1 MDVLEKALSM
11 LSKYP
16 LCDHCLGRQ
25 FALLGYSIEN
35 NARGKA
41 LKLSLILQASDLNS
55 SKNAEGV
62 KRLKV
67 LALNGFSREAHETLH
82 HLKKRI
88 PKKNAPKSCF
98 LCEDRF
104 QGLGKLTQK
113 ALDAVT
119 DYEYST
125 FLVGIELPVLVEE
138 REDEFK
144 AAFNVSYGESI
155 RHEFGRLLGKRI
167 AEETGKI
174 ADYKKP
180 DLAVIIKPFEEK
192 VRVQVNPLFVAGRY
206 RKLVRDIPQS
216 KWFCSSCR
224 GKGCEKCGGT
234 GKMYP
239 ESVEELASKPLVEA
253 AEGEKNSFHASGR
266 EDIDARM
273 LGSGR
278 PFVIEISKP
287 KKRFLDLKKL
297 EAAVNANAEGKVEVS
312 GLCFSSKDVVRR
324 LKKGESAQKE
334 YRVLIDFESE
344 VSEEGLRLLE
354 EKLSGILIKQQT
366 PLRVLHRR
374 ADLIREKYI
383 YEVKVKKVSLKRAKM
398 KIRCQG
404 GLYVKELVSG
414 DEGRT
419 KPNVSELLENRA
431 KPLKLDVLNVIMDNQ
446 SKVKC

>member
-1 MDVLEKALSM
+1 MDLIEKTLTM
-11 LSKYP
+11 LSRYP
-16 LCDHCLGRQ
+16 LCDNCLGRQ
-25 FALLGYSIEN
+25 FASLGYGIEN
-35 NARGKA
+35 KDRGKA
-41 LKLSLILQASDLNS
+41 LKLGLTLQASALNLA
-55 SKNAEGV
+55 KNADDI
-62 KRLKV
+62 KMLKV
-67 LALNGFSREAHETLH
+67 LAVNGFCREAQTTLH

-88 PKKNAPKSCF
+88 AKKDQLKTCF
-98 LCEDRF
+98 LCEDKF
-104 QGLGKLTQK
+104 QLLDGLTQK
-113 ALDAVT
+113 ALDAVAG
-119 DYEYST
+119 YEYNT
-125 FLVGIELPVLVEE
+125 FLVGVELPVTVEE

-155 RHEFGRLLGKRI
+155 KHEFGRLLGKALGER
-167 AEETGKI
+167 TGKEV
-174 ADYKKP
+174 DYLKP
-180 DLAVIIKPFEEK
+180 DIVVVINPYLEK
-192 VRVQVNPLFVAGRY
+192 IRLQINPLFVAGKY
-206 RKLVRDIPQS
+206 RKLVRTIPQS

-239 ESVEELASKPLVEA
+239 ESVEELASKPLLEA
-253 AEGEKNSFHASGR
+253 AEGEKTSFHASGR

-312 GLCFSSKDVVRR
+312 GLRFSSKDFVRR

-334 YRVLIDFESE
+334 YRVLIDFENDI
-344 VSEEGLRLLE
+344 SEEGLQLLE
-354 EKLSGILIKQQT
+354 DKLSGILIKQQT

-383 YEVKVKKVSLKRAKM
+383 YEVKVKKVSLKRAEM

-419 KPNVSELLENRA
+419 MPNVSELLENRA
-431 KPLKLDVLNVIMDNQ
+431 KPLKLDVLNVIMDDQ